1 MDGTRPAVDLEDA
14 ALVGRLFALFHGAP
28 EGGGPGAPEAERPTP
43 AAPAL
48 QARLMGVFM
57 RSLAAANAF
66 PAVLQARP
74 PRPPRR
80 PVQKKGRAGTVR
92 SWAFFTCCRLYVN
105 RRHGP
110 MSGQAQT
117 ALCRMRVPSEFE
129 QPLLLRNFL
138 LPMRLF
144 AGASDVLPCCD
155 TS

>member
-48 QARLMGVFM
+48 QARLMGVFT

-74 PRPPRR
+74 PRPPAQARTEKR
-80 PVQKKGRAGTVR
+80 TNRWGTK
-92 SWAFFTCCRLYVN
+92 
-105 RRHGP
+105 
-110 MSGQAQT
+110 
-117 ALCRMRVPSEFE
+117 
-129 QPLLLRNFL
+129 
-138 LPMRLF
+138 
-144 AGASDVLPCCD
+144 
-155 TS
+155 